1 MRYNILPLRRHPT
14 LLALAFDCHCIN
26 TCWVSVHSAVFEF
39 IFKII
44 FDCRDMTWNNFQ
56 NCAVVCLY
64 KKGRKI
70 FLMLE
75 RKERLCGICIYAHSM
90 QSWFHVQIT
99 FWNCFFQDLIW
110 KFYVKVM
117 FVIFAEHGENM
128 LCKWI
133 VLNVKTN
140 FYTQHVLSMFQA
152 WKIHVLN
159 L

>member
-64 KKGRKI
+64 KKGRRI
-70 FLMLE
+70 SLMLE
-75 RKERLCGICIYAHSM
+75 RNGILLPKLFWPTMRKNCSSDRENLLKSFYCNTKGFSRKNFLLCHKKTRKEG
-90 QSWFHVQIT
+90 
-99 FWNCFFQDLIW
+99 
-110 KFYVKVM
+110 K
-117 FVIFAEHGENM
+117 
-128 LCKWI
+128 
-133 VLNVKTN
+133 
-140 FYTQHVLSMFQA
+140 
-152 WKIHVLN
+152 KIRRK
-159 L
+159 

>member
-44 FDCRDMTWNNFQ
+44 FDCRDMTWNNVQ

-64 KKGRKI
+64 KKERKI
-70 FLMLE
+70 FFNA
-75 RKERLCGICIYAHSM
+75 RKKREIIGICIFAHSM

-110 KFYVKVM
+110 KFYVKFRFSKKATKFETISHM
-117 FVIFAEHGENM
+117 IWRLHSK
-128 LCKWI
+128 CQIKWEI
-133 VLNVKTN
+133 VSN
-140 FYTQHVLSMFQA
+140 FCGLFRMSE
-152 WKIHVLN
+152 L
-159 L
+159 